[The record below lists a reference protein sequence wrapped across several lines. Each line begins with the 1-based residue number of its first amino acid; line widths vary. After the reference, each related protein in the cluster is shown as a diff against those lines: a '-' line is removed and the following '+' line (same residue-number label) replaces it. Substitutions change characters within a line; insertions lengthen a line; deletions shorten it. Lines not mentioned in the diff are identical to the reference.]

1 MSVGTEKAALF
12 GAAGGGG
19 GNYFGSGADGSVTT
33 SGDVNLALPAGND
46 MVVANYT
53 DLDISSGDTL
63 TVASANRGLLLYCSG
78 NLIVD
83 GTLSMSLKGCTCDP
97 TAAGG
102 SDSAAVSAT
111 GLRLPMLT
119 ASGTDTLAAADFA
132 GCGNTAVAAVANQP
146 AIAGDGTI
154 FVVSQL
160 GATGASGASC
170 SVPSCTHPYQ
180 QGYNGNAGTTGGA
193 TVSTGGGASG
203 GAQANHGTGST
214 GAGGRGG
221 AFSSGAGSGGAG
233 RGPCGTSA
241 GANYGGAGSAKCCGG
256 GCGGGWGNGAGG
268 GNNIEGHGGMMWI
281 IVKGNITVGAS
292 GSIEA
297 HGGRGQISGLGASAA
312 TGGGGTGGGAIHI
325 LYGGTITNNGSIAA
339 NGGGSGGTVA
349 GVAAG
354 GTGGAGGVNTTQ
366 VLA

>member
-1 MSVGTEKAALF
+1 MPVGTEKAALLGSG
-12 GAAGGGG
+12 GAG
-19 GNYFGSGADGSVTT
+19 GNYFGDGSDGSLTT

-83 GTLSMSLKGCTCDP
+83 GTLSMSLRGCSCDP
-97 TAAGG
+97 TASGG
-102 SDSAAVSAT
+102 SDSAEVSAT
-111 GLRLPMLT
+111 GLRLPMFT

-160 GATGASGASC
+160 GGTGGSGACCASC
-170 SVPSCTHPYQ
+170 SHPGTY
-180 QGYNGNAGTTGGA
+180 GNTGSAGTTGGA
-193 TVSTGGGASG
+193 TISTGGGASG
-203 GAQANHGTGST
+203 GAQANHGTGCT

-221 AFSSGAGSGGAG
+221 AFSSGAGSGGVG
-233 RGPCGTSA
+233 RGPTSSAA
-241 GANYGGAGSAKCCGG
+241 GANYGGSGSSGVCGG

-268 GNNIEGHGGMMWI
+268 GNNIEGHGGLMWVV
-281 IVKGNITVGAS
+281 VKGNITVGAS

-297 HGGRGQISGLGASAA
+297 HGGRGQLTGLGAAA
-312 TGGGGTGGGAIHI
+312 AAGGGGTGGGAIHV
-325 LYGGTITNNGSIAA
+325 LYGGTLTNNGSIAA
-339 NGGGSGGTVA
+339 NGGGTGGTVA
-349 GVAAG
+349 GVASG

-366 VLA
+366 VLT

>member
-1 MSVGTEKAALF
+1 MPLGTEKSALL
-12 GAAGGGG
+12 GAAGGVD
-19 GNYFGSGADGSVTT
+19 GNYFGNGSDGSLTT

-53 DLDISSGDTL
+53 DLDVSSGDTL

-83 GTLSMSLKGCTCDP
+83 GTLSMSLRGCSCDP

-102 SDSAAVSAT
+102 SDSSAVSAT
-111 GLRLPMLT
+111 GLRLPMFT

-160 GATGASGASC
+160 GATGGSGVS
-170 SVPSCTHPYQ
+170 SNST
-180 QGYNGNAGTTGGA
+180 GNNGNAGTTGGA
-193 TVSTGGGASG
+193 TISTGGGASG
-203 GAQANHGTGST
+203 GAQANHGSNST
-214 GAGGRGG
+214 GTGGRGG
-221 AFSSGAGSGGAG
+221 AFSSGAGTGGVGRQPGVSSAAG
-233 RGPCGTSA
+233 G
-241 GANYGGAGSAKCCGG
+241 NYGGSGSSGVCGG

-268 GNNIEGHGGMMWI
+268 GSNIEGHGGLMWVV
-281 IVKGNITVGAS
+281 VKGNITVGAS

-297 HGGRGQISGLGASAA
+297 HGGRGQITGLGAAA
-312 TGGGGTGGGAIHI
+312 AAGGGGTGGGAIHV
-325 LYGGTITNNGSIAA
+325 LYGGTLTNNGSIAA
-339 NGGGSGGTVA
+339 NGGSSGGTVG
-349 GVAAG
+349 GVSPG
-354 GTGGAGGVNTTQ
+354 GTGGAGGVNTSQ
-366 VLA
+366 VTA

>member
-63 TVASANRGLLLYCSG
+63 TVASVNRGLLLYCSG

-83 GTLSMSLKGCTCDP
+83 GTLSMSLKGCYCDP
-97 TAAGG
+97 TASGG
-102 SDSAAVSAT
+102 SDSAAVSGT

-119 ASGTDTLAAADFA
+119 ASGSDTLAAADFA

-160 GATGASGASC
+160 GGTGAGSACCG
-170 SVPSCTHPYQ
+170 PSCGHPGTH
-180 QGYNGNAGTTGGA
+180 GNTGNAGTTGGN

-203 GAQANHGTGST
+203 GASANHGTGCT
-214 GAGGRGG
+214 GTGGRGG
-221 AFSSGAGSGGAG
+221 AFSSGAGTGGVS
-233 RGPCGTSA
+233 RGPTSTA
-241 GANYGGAGSAKCCGG
+241 TGESYGGAGSPRSCGG
-256 GCGGGWGNGAGG
+256 GCGGGHGPGAGG
-268 GNNIEGHGGMMWI
+268 GSNIEGHGGMMWI
-281 IVKGNITVGAS
+281 VVKGNVTVGAS

-325 LYGGTITNNGSIAA
+325 LYGGTLTNNGSIAA

-349 GVAAG
+349 GVASG

>member
-1 MSVGTEKAALF
+1 MPLGSEKVGYLA
-12 GAAGGGG
+12 AAGVGG
-19 GNYFGSGADGSVTT
+19 GNYFGSGSDGSVTT
-33 SGDVNLALPAGND
+33 SGDVSLALPSGND

-78 NLIVD
+78 NPIVD
-83 GTLSMSLKGCTCDP
+83 GTLSMSLRGCSCDP

-119 ASGTDTLAAADFA
+119 ASGGDTLAAADFA
-132 GCGNTAVAAVANQP
+132 GCGTTAVTAVANQP

-154 FVVSQL
+154 FVVSQV
-160 GATGASGASC
+160 GATGGSSSCCGPSC
-170 SVPSCTHPYQ
+170 SHP
-180 QGYNGNAGTTGGA
+180 GTIGNTGNAGTTGGA
-193 TVSTGGGASG
+193 TISTGGGATG
-203 GAQANHGTGST
+203 GTRSNHGTSCSGT
-214 GAGGRGG
+214 GGTGG
-221 AFSSGAGSGGAG
+221 AFSSGAGSGGAS
-233 RGPCGTSA
+233 RGPCSTSV
-241 GANYGGAGSAKCCGG
+241 GANYGGSGSPRCCGG
-256 GCGGGWGNGAGG
+256 GCGGGHGPGAGG
-268 GNNIEGHGGMMWI
+268 GDNIEGHGGMMWVV
-281 IVKGNITVGAS
+281 VKGNVTVGAS

-297 HGGRGQISGLGASAA
+297 HGGRGQISGLGAAA
-312 TGGGGTGGGAIHI
+312 ACGGGGTGGGAIHI
-325 LYGGTITNNGSIAA
+325 LYGGTLTNNGSIAA